1 MQPAP
6 LTPLAMTT
14 PLRVS
19 VLTREAHKDGTWVT
33 SLVKAIQSKL
43 SKQFSVE
50 IVSVERADQCD
61 AVLMPPNG
69 KPQCDLLVNRVSDAA
84 PPATVKKTAAILA
97 LFELHGLPVI
107 NGHKCFSVGTSK
119 WLHHQVLESAGCNV
133 PRSVAISR
141 LDGDTERFRI
151 TLRSATCALMGLGCK
166 WPLLLKPN
174 SGGFGEGIE
183 SISSVEELE
192 KWADKESLDGSTATD
207 GITVLQ
213 ECLTARENKFYRVWF
228 VGGKICAAVA
238 VERPAGV
245 AEGALFTGG
254 CVGSCSLKDR
264 LAAPVFTAWDPP
276 AEVQERVVKAAEIAK
291 ADCGSVEL
299 LYDSHTGRAFY
310 FDLNMVSTLPELK
323 SANPVRD
330 PENLWGSSYDFY
342 SELADYIIVRL
353 LSPHKQKAAACVDIQ
368 QAQHL

>member
-1 MQPAP
+1 
-6 LTPLAMTT
+6 MTT

-33 SLVKAIQSKL
+33 SLVKAIKL
-43 SKQFSVE
+43 KLPRALVE

-61 AVLMPPNG
+61 VVLLPPSG

-119 WLHHQVLESAGCNV
+119 WLHHQVLESAGCSV

-141 LDGDTERFRI
+141 LDGDTERFRCA
-151 TLRSATCALMGLGCK
+151 LRSATCDLMGLGCK

-174 SGGFGEGIE
+174 SGGFGEGIA

-192 KWADKESLDGSTATD
+192 QWADKESVDGSTETD
-207 GITVLQ
+207 GISVLQ
-213 ECLTARENKFYRVWF
+213 ECLTPRENKFYRVWF

-238 VERPAGV
+238 VVRPTGV

-254 CVGSCSLKDR
+254 CVGSCSLKER
-264 LAAPVFTAWDPP
+264 LAAPVFTTWDPP
-276 AEVQERVVKAAEIAK
+276 AEVQERVLKAAEIAA
-291 ADCGSVEL
+291 ADCGSIEL

-310 FDLNMVSTLPELK
+310 FDMNMVTTLPEPDE
-323 SANPVRD
+323 SPNPVRD
-330 PENLWGSSYDFY
+330 PENLWGSGYDFY

-353 LSPHKQKAAACVDIQ
+353 PSPHTQKAAAMLTSKE
-368 QAQHL
+368 HSTFGRSLEL